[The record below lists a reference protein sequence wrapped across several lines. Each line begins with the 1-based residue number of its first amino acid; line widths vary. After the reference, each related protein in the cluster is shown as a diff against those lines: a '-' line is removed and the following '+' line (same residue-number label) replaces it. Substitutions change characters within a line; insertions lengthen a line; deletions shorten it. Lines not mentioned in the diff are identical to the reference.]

1 MASTTSTAMATDE
14 QLSTAKNDTGS
25 VKSPLKIKVRI
36 PQHVKNKNDPADYG
50 AAARTAARDPSSY
63 QKLPH
68 IAGPQKERSTTHMP
82 RLPIREGDDV
92 ALKNQLS

>member
-1 MASTTSTAMATDE
+1 MATDE

-36 PQHVKNKNDPADYG
+36 PQHVKNKNDPADNG

-82 RLPIREGDDV
+82 RLPIREGDDIV
-92 ALKNQLS
+92 LKSQLSQT